1 MALLSHIHV
10 IPKAKAIV
18 SRCDIIP
25 GQSWREASAKAA
37 QEIGV
42 TVLPLGVREP
52 DDFNDAF
59 TAMTREPPD
68 AILMLTDSLIL
79 PNRKRVFEFAA
90 ERRLVDR
97 VEEERAVS
105 RSRRISLGGRSK

>member
-1 MALLSHIHV
+1 MTLLSHIHV

-59 TAMTREPPD
+59 TAMPREPPD
-68 AILMLTDSLIL
+68 AILMVTDSLIL
-79 PNRKRVFEFAA
+79 LNRKRVFEFAA
-90 ERRLVDR
+90 ERRLVHR
-97 VEEERAVS
+97 VEKERAVS

>member
-42 TVLPLGVREP
+42 TVLQLGVREP

-59 TAMTREPPD
+59 TAMPREPPD
-68 AILMLTDSLIL
+68 AILMVTDSLIL
-79 PNRKRVFEFAA
+79 LNRKRVFEFAV

-97 VEEERAVS
+97 VEEERAVP
-105 RSRRISLGGRSK
+105 RPRRISLGGRSR

>member
-25 GQSWREASAKAA
+25 GQSWREASAKAG

-42 TVLPLGVREP
+42 TVLPLCTPVSV
-52 DDFNDAF
+52 
-59 TAMTREPPD
+59 TAPTVAMVP
-68 AILMLTDSLIL
+68 
-79 PNRKRVFEFAA
+79 
-90 ERRLVDR
+90 
-97 VEEERAVS
+97 
-105 RSRRISLGGRSK
+105 

>member
-25 GQSWREASAKAA
+25 GQSWREHRQKPGRRTTSWCSRS
-37 QEIGV
+37 
-42 TVLPLGVREP
+42 GVREP

-68 AILMLTDSLIL
+68 AILMVTDSLIL
-79 PNRKRVFEFAA
+79 LNRKRVFE
-90 ERRLVDR
+90 LVDR

>member
-1 MALLSHIHV
+1 MTLLSHIHV

-25 GQSWREASAKAA
+25 GQSWREASAKAE

-52 DDFNDAF
+52 ADFNDAF
-59 TAMTREPPD
+59 TAMPREPPD
-68 AILMLTDSLIL
+68 AILMVTDSLIL
-79 PNRKRVFEFAA
+79 LNRKRVFE
-90 ERRLVDR
+90 LVDR

-105 RSRRISLGGRSK
+105 RSRRISLGGRAK

>member
-1 MALLSHIHV
+1 MTLLSHIHV
-10 IPKAKAIV
+10 IPKAKTIV

-52 DDFNDAF
+52 ADFNDAF
-59 TAMTREPPD
+59 TAMPREPPD
-68 AILMLTDSLIL
+68 AILMVTDSLIL
-79 PNRKRVFEFAA
+79 NRKRVFEFAA
-90 ERRLVDR
+90 VRRLVHR
-97 VEEERAVS
+97 IEKERAVC

>member
-1 MALLSHIHV
+1 
-10 IPKAKAIV
+10 
-18 SRCDIIP
+18 
-25 GQSWREASAKAA
+25 
-37 QEIGV
+37 
-42 TVLPLGVREP
+42 VLPLGVREP

-59 TAMTREPPD
+59 TAMPREPPD
-68 AILMLTDSLIL
+68 AVLVVTDSLIL
-79 PNRKRVFEFAA
+79 LNRKRVFEFAA